1 MLLGQFARV
10 GQCVDRIEIS
20 GYQTFI
26 ERSKSRP
33 AACIT
38 NSDQSSFFALHRA
51 IFRHSARTISIVTPV
66 QRDTILNGSD
76 AEEGCFWREMIGVV
90 SCLEVHNGFDIPNTI
105 AIRFR
110 TIR

>member
-51 IFRHSARTISIVTPV
+51 SFRHSARTIRNITPV
-66 QRDTILNGSD
+66 PRDTHLERLRRGGGLLLAGDDWRSILSGR
-76 AEEGCFWREMIGVV
+76 AQWVGY
-90 SCLEVHNGFDIPNTI
+90 P
-105 AIRFR
+105 
-110 TIR
+110 

>member
-26 ERSKSRP
+26 ERSKSRR

-38 NSDQSSFFALHRA
+38 NGDQSSLFALHRA
-51 IFRHSARTISIVTPV
+51 IFRHSARTISHRHTRPT
-66 QRDTILNGSD
+66 RYDP
-76 AEEGCFWREMIGVV
+76 E
-90 SCLEVHNGFDIPNTI
+90 
-105 AIRFR
+105 RFR
-110 TIR
+110 RGGGLLLAGNDWRSILSGCAQWVRYP